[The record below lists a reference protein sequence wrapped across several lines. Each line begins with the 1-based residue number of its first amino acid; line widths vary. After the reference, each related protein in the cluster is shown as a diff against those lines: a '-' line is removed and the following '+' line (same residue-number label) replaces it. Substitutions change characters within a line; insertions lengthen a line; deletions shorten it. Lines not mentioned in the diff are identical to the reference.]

1 MIVMING
8 KWLRVPT
15 KILTDERCSRSDI
28 IVFAY
33 VADKAGESG
42 AQISR
47 AAVAAACELSESTAK
62 RSLHKLVQLNYLS
75 AEERCGAASFY
86 KQLLLEPKRRSSQRR
101 SERRSEPNEKYSEN
115 YVERYKDELQ
125 AIVNKLPDIE
135 KEVG

>member
-15 KILTDERCSRSDI
+15 KILTDERCSRSEI

-86 KQLLLEPKRRSSQRR
+86 KQLLLEPKRRCSQRR
-101 SERRSEPNEKYSEN
+101 SERPKNEKYSEN
-115 YVERYKDELQ
+115 YVERYRDELQ
-125 AIVNKLPDIE
+125 AIVNKLPDID

>member
-101 SERRSEPNEKYSEN
+101 SEPKNEKYSEN
-115 YVERYKDELQ
+115 YVERYRDELQ

>member
-15 KILTDERCSRSDI
+15 KILVDERCSRSDI

-75 AEERCGAASFY
+75 AEERSGAASFY

-101 SERRSEPNEKYSEN
+101 SERPDEKYSEN
-115 YVERYKDELQ
+115 YVERYRDELQ